1 MIQSMIDAMSAAI
14 AEFFGNG
21 WIATFVLSMIPLI
34 ELKGAILVGSTTI
47 GVVPSF
53 VMAYLGSTLV
63 FVPLFFLLRPILN
76 LLKRI
81 KWFRRLAVKVEY
93 LFEHKAEKI
102 SKKGQDAGEKARVI
116 MMWGVFAFVAVPL
129 PMTGVW
135 TGTAIAVFLGL
146 KFWDA
151 FFPVAVGNLVAGLL
165 ISLFTWIFKDYVQY
179 VILALGIGAL
189 ALLVLFI
196 VKVVRI
202 QPPPERY
209 SDTPKMQDSDSCDT
223 ENKK

>member
-209 SDTPKMQDSDSCDT
+209 SDTPKTQDSDSCNT

>member
-1 MIQSMIDAMSAAI
+1 MVNSVIEAI
-14 AEFFGNG
+14 TEFFGNG
-21 WIATFVLSMIPLI
+21 WITTFIVSMIPLI

-76 LLKRI
+76 LLKKL

-102 SKKGQDAGEKARVI
+102 SKKGQDAGAKARAI

-151 FFPVAVGNLVAGLL
+151 FFPVAVGNLIAGLL
-165 ISLFTWIFKDYVQY
+165 ISLFTWIFKDYVNY
-179 VILALGIGAL
+179 VILALGVGAL

-209 SDTPKMQDSDSCDT
+209 EDPPKARDSDSCES

>member
-209 SDTPKMQDSDSCDT
+209 SDTPKTQDSDSCDT

>member
-1 MIQSMIDAMSAAI
+1 
-14 AEFFGNG
+14 
-21 WIATFVLSMIPLI
+21 
-34 ELKGAILVGSTTI
+34 
-47 GVVPSF
+47 
-53 VMAYLGSTLV
+53 
-63 FVPLFFLLRPILN
+63 
-76 LLKRI
+76 
-81 KWFRRLAVKVEY
+81 
-93 LFEHKAEKI
+93 
-102 SKKGQDAGEKARVI
+102 

-209 SDTPKMQDSDSCDT
+209 SDTPKTQDSDSCNT

>member
-1 MIQSMIDAMSAAI
+1 MVQSIIDAI
-14 AEFFGNG
+14 TEFFGNG
-21 WIATFVLSMIPLI
+21 WITTFIVSMIPLI
-34 ELKGAILVGSTTI
+34 ELKGAIPVGSTTI

-151 FFPVAVGNLVAGLL
+151 FFPVAVGNLVAGL
-165 ISLFTWIFKDYVQY
+165 
-179 VILALGIGAL
+179 ALGIGAL

-209 SDTPKMQDSDSCDT
+209 SDTPKTQDSDSCNT